1 MPGFFESQISINL
14 FLQSLGSWL
23 TPVMKILTLLGQEDF
38 FIIAIVVVYWLFD
51 RKIGMRIGIL
61 LLVSNGFN
69 AILKLAFHA
78 PRPFWIDPRVQAMA
92 DEPSFGFPSGHTQNA
107 TSTWGGLLLPFKR
120 GRATAVFC
128 LVVVLVGISRIYL
141 GMHFLVDVA
150 GGLVFGLLTVAL
162 YLKFEDRLGA
172 WISRLTL
179 RQLILGA
186 LLCSLV
192 FILLFGS
199 VFLSLG
205 GWQVPEEWMS
215 NALLGWPENPIAPL
229 SMRNLI
235 KSAGTI
241 FGLLAGAA
249 WIEHRFGGFSTR
261 GSASQKWLRLA
272 LGLAGLLAIYAG
284 LGMLIP
290 KTSALVPITLT
301 YIRFA
306 LVGFWVSGLAPW
318 LFLKT
323 GLVPQANAAA

>member
-14 FLQSLGSWL
+14 YLQSLGSWL
-23 TPVMKILTLLGQEDF
+23 TPVMKTITLLGQEDF
-38 FIIAIVVVYWLFD
+38 FIIAIVVIYWLFD
-51 RKIGMRIGIL
+51 RRIGMRIGIL
-61 LLVSNGFN
+61 LLVSNGIN

-78 PRPFWIDPRVQAMA
+78 PRPFWIDTHVQAMT

-107 TSTWGGLLLPFKR
+107 TSTWGGLLLPLKR
-120 GRATAVFC
+120 GWATAVFC
-128 LVVVLVGISRIYL
+128 LVVVLVGVSRLYL

-150 GGLVFGLLTVAL
+150 GGMVFGLLTVAI
-162 YLKFEDRLGA
+162 YMKFEDRLGT
-172 WISRLTL
+172 WISRLTF
-179 RQLILGA
+179 RQLVLAA
-186 LLCSLV
+186 LLCSLA
-192 FILLFGS
+192 FILLFGG
-199 VFLSLG
+199 VYLTLG
-205 GWQVPEEWMS
+205 GWQAPDNWKS
-215 NALLGWPENPIAPL
+215 NALLGWPENPIDPL

-249 WIEHRFGGFSTR
+249 WIDRRYGGFSTQ

-272 LGLAGLLAIYAG
+272 LGLAGLLVIYAG
-284 LGMLIP
+284 LGMIIP

-318 LFLKT
+318 LFIKA